1 MRAAVTLLL
10 GLCST
15 TAWALNPTVRSA
27 AYTPVAAHVQP
38 SQPSRCSRPP
48 PPRLADAS
56 EESSADAC
64 SR

>member
-27 AYTPVAAHVQP
+27 AYTPVATHVQP
-38 SQPSRCSRPP
+38 SQPSRCSRP
-48 PPRLADAS
+48 LLLHADAS